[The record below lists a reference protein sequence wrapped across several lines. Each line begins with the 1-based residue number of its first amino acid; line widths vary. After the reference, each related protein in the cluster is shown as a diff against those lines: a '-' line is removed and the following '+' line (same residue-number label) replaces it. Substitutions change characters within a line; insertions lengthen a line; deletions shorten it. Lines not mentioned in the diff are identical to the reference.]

1 MNEEFKVTIDLPY
14 PKIEISKKDRAYAY
28 KIFKI
33 YAGNLSELTSITQ
46 YSFQSS
52 YLNKYKDLSNIIKEI
67 AMVEMHHLRILS
79 DLIIALGLVPYYV
92 TYNCSKEAIPW
103 NSDFGD
109 YTLDYRNMLLSDINL
124 EVSAIK
130 DYNELINGTNDA
142 NIKDI
147 FKRIIEDEE
156 RHLEIFRELL
166 KQYDSYD

>member
-1 MNEEFKVTIDLPY
+1 
-14 PKIEISKKDRAYAY
+14 
-28 KIFKI
+28 
-33 YAGNLSELTSITQ
+33 
-46 YSFQSS
+46 
-52 YLNKYKDLSNIIKEI
+52 
-67 AMVEMHHLRILS
+67 MVEMHHLRILS